1 MHDVVVIG
9 GGVIGLAVARE
20 LAQDESVLLLERG
33 TPGEGTSW
41 AAAGMLSPQSEADDA
56 GPFFQLS
63 LAGLRMYKDFVRHLE
78 EESGVDPEYI
88 HDGVLVLAPS
98 EKDFHT
104 LQSRARWQNAAGLR
118 AEVLEAAEVYAAEPL
133 VTAEVCGGLLLPND
147 HQVSPRRLTKSLA
160 EACRRRR
167 VEIRTG
173 VAVDGVISEKGRVT
187 GVVADGQR
195 IEAGQVVVC
204 GGVWSGQIEG
214 LSPSIPLTP
223 RKGQILALMAPHRM
237 FHHMI
242 RWGSS
247 YFVPRR
253 DGEVIVGA
261 TNEDVGFDRSL
272 TAAGVGRLLAD
283 AQKISSHVGA
293 FPIRET
299 WTGLRPATPDGLP
312 IIGESSIRGLWYAAG
327 HYRNGILLA
336 PITAAIVAS
345 IVAGNKPPI
354 PIEPFDPHRF
364 KKINRGL

>member
-9 GGVIGLAVARE
+9 GGVIGLAVAHE
-20 LAQDESVLLLERG
+20 LAQDQSVLLVERG
-33 TPGEGTSW
+33 MTGEGTSW

-63 LAGLRMYKDFVRHLE
+63 LAGLQMYRDFVRNLE

-88 HDGVLVLAPS
+88 HDGVLVLAAS
-98 EKDFHT
+98 EKDLAT
-104 LQSRARWQNAAGLR
+104 LQARARWQNAAGLR
-118 AEVLEAAEVYAAEPL
+118 AEILPAAEVYTVEPL
-133 VTAEVCGGLLLPND
+133 ITAEVEGALLLPND
-147 HQVSPRRLTKSLA
+147 HQVSPRQLTKSLA
-160 EACRRRR
+160 EACRRRK
-167 VEIRTG
+167 VEIRSG
-173 VAVDGVISEKGRVT
+173 VAVDSVLSENGRVA
-187 GVVADGQR
+187 GVVAGGQR
-195 IEAGQVVVC
+195 VEAGQVVVC
-204 GGVWSGQIEG
+204 AGVWSGQIEG

-223 RKGQILALMAPHRM
+223 RKGQILSLMAPHRI
-237 FHHMI
+237 FRHMI

-261 TNEDVGFDRSL
+261 TNEDAGFDRSL
-272 TAAGVGRLLAD
+272 TAAGVGRLLTD

-312 IIGESSIRGLWYAAG
+312 IIGEASIRGLWYATG

-345 IVAGNKPPI
+345 LIAGEKPPI

-364 KKINRGL
+364 KKIGV